1 MACGGCLSRKR
12 RFQAK
17 LDEQKKAKELRDANG
32 GKTPKELRIEAR
44 NARIAMRNA
53 RKGI

>member
-17 LDEQKKAKELRDANG
+17 LDEQKIAKELREANG
-32 GKTPKELRIEAR
+32 GKSPKLLRIEAQKLP
-44 NARIAMRNA
+44 IML
-53 RKGI
+53 IIL